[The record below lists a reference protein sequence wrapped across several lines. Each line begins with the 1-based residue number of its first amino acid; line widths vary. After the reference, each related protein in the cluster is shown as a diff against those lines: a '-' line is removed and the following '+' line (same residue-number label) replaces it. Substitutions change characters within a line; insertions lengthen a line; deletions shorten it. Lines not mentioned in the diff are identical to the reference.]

1 MKTFGQIWRV
11 WVFKCRAQE
20 DLANQ
25 NIIRGR
31 KDESEDQF
39 AIIWCVVFFKNRML
53 YFQWKILF
61 WLLPTVWWMIMF
73 IIVSY
78 LLGWPHKKLT
88 MSLIDLFPSANDVS
102 TEPSVA
108 RVHNVL
114 LAIIDSYYL
123 PLMIILIICCE
134 QEKYHRKIFD
144 VVRLWLTHHHLIKDS
159 SVCDIELD
167 TEQWAQ
173 EEGTVDRRLSTSKT
187 SEYTCG
193 YISNTS
199 LYVFIIYFYQ
209 S

>member
-39 AIIWCVVFFKNRML
+39 AIIWCVVFFKNIMF

-102 TEPSVA
+102 TELHVA

-134 QEKYHRKIFD
+134 QEEYHLKTLPQNIWCCEALTD
-144 VVRLWLTHHHLIKDS
+144 SPSSDQGLQCLWHQAGHWTMGTGRRDS
-159 SVCDIELD
+159 
-167 TEQWAQ
+167 
-173 EEGTVDRRLSTSKT
+173 G
-187 SEYTCG
+187 
-193 YISNTS
+193 
-199 LYVFIIYFYQ
+199 
-209 S
+209 